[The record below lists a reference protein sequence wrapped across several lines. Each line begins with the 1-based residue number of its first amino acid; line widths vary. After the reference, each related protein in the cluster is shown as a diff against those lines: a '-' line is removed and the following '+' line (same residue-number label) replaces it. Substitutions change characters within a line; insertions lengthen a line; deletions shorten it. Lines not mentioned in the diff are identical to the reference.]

1 MWYIGDIFGV
11 FETKDHAV
19 SFYNY
24 INNQHRNIKFTMDNE
39 KNPDKIPFL
48 DVLVCNKP
56 NLVTSVYR
64 KPTYTGLLTNFFSFT
79 PSKYKNGLI
88 KTLLDRCYK
97 INNTWIGFDKD
108 LENLTKILNKNQLP
122 TKLINKVTKRY
133 LNLKHDKRPLEN
145 NTGKKR
151 HNFD

>member
-11 FETKDHAV
+11 FETKDHAA

-108 LENLTKILNKNQLP
+108 L
-122 TKLINKVTKRY
+122 
-133 LNLKHDKRPLEN
+133 
-145 NTGKKR
+145 
-151 HNFD
+151 